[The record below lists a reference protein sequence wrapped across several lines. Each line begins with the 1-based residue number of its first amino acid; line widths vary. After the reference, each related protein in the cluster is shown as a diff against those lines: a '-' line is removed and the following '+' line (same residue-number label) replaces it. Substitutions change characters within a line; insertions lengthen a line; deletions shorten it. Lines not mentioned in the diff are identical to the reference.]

1 MKGIILAAGRGLRM
15 KNQTEDR
22 PKCLVELAG
31 KPLLAWQLQALR
43 AAGIDDL
50 AVVCGWRAEM
60 LTDYAKSPDGGFRT
74 IKNERWAETN
84 MVSSLLCT
92 LSWAEDEECL
102 ISYSDIVYPAAHI
115 GALMTADAPIA
126 IVYDVRWE
134 ELWRLRFADPLGDAE
149 TFREENG
156 VLMEIGAK
164 ARSPAEIH
172 GQYMGLLK
180 IGSTGWKAIM
190 DLCAEPNVNAD
201 RLDMTGLL
209 RRLLADGLKI
219 GAVPVSGCW
228 CEVDSESDLAL
239 YREKVKTHGAWS
251 HDWRRS

>member
-1 MKGIILAAGRGLRM
+1 MKGIILAAGRGSRM
-15 KNQTEDR
+15 KNQTEAR

-43 AAGIDDL
+43 EAGINDL
-50 AVVCGWRAEM
+50 ALVCGWRAEI
-60 LTDYAKSPDGGFRT
+60 LTDYAKSLDGGFRA
-74 IKNERWAETN
+74 IENERWSETN
-84 MVSSLLCT
+84 MVSSLLCAR
-92 LSWAEDEECL
+92 SWAKDKECL
-102 ISYSDIVYPAAHI
+102 ISYSDIVYPSAHI
-115 GALMTADAPIA
+115 RALMTADAPISIA
-126 IVYDVRWE
+126 YDIKWE
-134 ELWRLRFADPLGDAE
+134 ELWRLRFANPLGDAE

-156 VLMEIGAK
+156 VLKEIGAR
-164 ARSPAEIH
+164 AQSLAEIH

-180 IGSTGWKAIM
+180 IAPAGWRAIM
-190 DLCAEPNVNAD
+190 DLCAQPDINSD

-239 YREKVKTHGAWS
+239 YQEKVNAHAIWS
-251 HDWRRS
+251 HDWRR